1 MKTLNSI
8 EEYIGNTP
16 IIRLLK
22 IEQKLNIKN
31 KIYAK
36 LEMLN
41 PSGSVKA
48 RVAKEMI
55 SSALEHYIITKSS
68 TVIEPTS
75 GNTGIALAMIC
86 ATLGMRFIAVMPQN
100 VSPERQ
106 KLIKAYGGEVILTS
120 SKLGMNGAI
129 MKALEIRD
137 EVGGYIPSQ
146 FENKLN
152 PLTHYK
158 TTGKEIY
165 DDLDGNID
173 IVISTIGTG
182 GTISGCSKYIKEKKP
197 IITIGIEPSE
207 SPLITKGYVGSH
219 KIEGIGPNF
228 ISKVLNLKYVDK
240 VICVSY
246 EESLEFA
253 RMLAKEEGLFVGIS
267 SGATLA
273 GCVKYLKEHKVEN
286 KDVVIILPDGGERY
300 LSGELI
306 EL

>member
-22 IEQKLNIKN
+22 IEQNLNIKN

-36 LEMLN
+36 LEMFN

-55 SSALEHYIITKSS
+55 SSALEHNIITKSS
-68 TVIEPTS
+68 TIIEPTS
-75 GNTGIALAMIC
+75 GNTGIALSMIC
-86 ATLGMRFIAVMPQN
+86 ATLGMKFIAVMPEN
-100 VSPERQ
+100 MSLERQ
-106 KLIKAYGGEVILTS
+106 KLIKAYGGEVVLTS

-129 MKALEIRD
+129 MKALEIKN

-146 FENKLN
+146 FENKSN
-152 PLTHYK
+152 PITHYK

-173 IVISTIGTG
+173 IFISTIGTG
-182 GTISGCSKYIKEKKP
+182 GTITGCSKYIKEKKP
-197 IITIGIEPSE
+197 IITIGIEPLE
-207 SPLITKGYVGSH
+207 SPLITKGHVGSH

-267 SGATLA
+267 SGSTLA